1 MTELRK
7 IGKYLNHLFMRQSL
21 DSRERQVELV
31 LMCFQHIENVWH
43 LQASPCRYCQ
53 PWQRINQRF
62 MGWKVIQQ
70 AKGLC
75 MRDPC
80 GTTYLL
86 RSYFVSDRIG
96 KPGSALF
103 FMMDFCCETGG
114 AGSLLFS
121 KGKNHKK
128 SPYVMAW
135 GFLSLSDNKV
145 YGMRSKHFLSFL
157 FTSFLKVNTVDRP
170 SNDGEYSERNFQYLS
185 ERIA

>member
-1 MTELRK
+1 MAFFCTKRNMDVKLHNFFFSKWYEKIKINFKHYGKKKIKFFKKKLTELRK
-7 IGKYLNHLFMRQSL
+7 IGKYSNHLFMRQSL

-114 AGSLLFS
+114 WFSSLF
-121 KGKNHKK
+121 KRKK
-128 SPYVMAW
+128 S
-135 GFLSLSDNKV
+135 
-145 YGMRSKHFLSFL
+145 
-157 FTSFLKVNTVDRP
+157 
-170 SNDGEYSERNFQYLS
+170 
-185 ERIA
+185 